1 MDTVIVA
8 FEKESLSRKFCD
20 LLESS
25 GTANCL
31 ICTSGSQVRRVLS
44 SQTIYCVIVSYRLSD
59 GPAEWLCSDL
69 PPSCSLLMVGPQYLL
84 DSCSNNDI
92 FKLSTPVRKEE
103 AISTVSLL
111 NQFGH
116 RMERFVR
123 PRRTEAEE
131 ELVSQAKAV
140 LMSRYGM
147 NEDEAHRTMQKRSMN
162 AGCRLVQTARK
173 ILAEEKN
180 T

>member
-1 MDTVIVA
+1 MDTVIIA
-8 FEKESLSRKFCD
+8 FERESLSRKFCD

-31 ICTSGSQVRRVLS
+31 ICTSGGQVRRVLN
-44 SQTIYCVIVSYRLSD
+44 SQQVYCVICGCRLSD

-69 PPSCSLLMVGPQYLL
+69 PAFCSLLMVGPQHLL
-84 DSCSNNDI
+84 DLCSNPDV

-103 AISTVSLL
+103 AIATITLL

-123 PRRTEAEE
+123 PRRSDAEQ
-131 ELVSQAKAV
+131 ELVDRAKRI
-140 LMSRYGM
+140 LMERYGM
-147 NEDEAHRTMQKRSMN
+147 SEDEAHRTMQKRSMN
-162 AGCRLVQTARK
+162 SGCRLVQTARK
-173 ILAEEKN
+173 ILSEYD

>member
-8 FEKESLSRKFCD
+8 FEKEALSRKFCD

-25 GTANCL
+25 GTAACL
-31 ICTSGSQVRRVLS
+31 VCTSGNQVRRLLS
-44 SQTIYCVIVSYRLSD
+44 SQQIYCVITGCHLSD
-59 GPAEWLCSDL
+59 GPAEWLCNDL
-69 PPSCSLLMVGPQYLL
+69 PPSCSLLMVGPQHQL
-84 DSCSNNDI
+84 DMCSNPDI

-103 AISTVSLL
+103 AISTITLL

-131 ELVSQAKAV
+131 ELVARAKAV

-147 NEDEAHRTMQKRSMN
+147 NEDEAHRTMQRRSMN
-162 AGCRLVQTARK
+162 SGCRLVQTARK
-173 ILAEEKN
+173 ILSEEN
-180 T
+180 S